1 MAKTWES
8 IMEFD
13 PRSEAFWD
21 QEALDRE
28 LSRVFDIC
36 HGCRRCFNLCPSFN
50 FLFEAIDKKGEDASA
65 LGRDDFKTVV
75 DLCYQC
81 KLCFNHCPYSP
92 PHRWD
97 IDFPRL
103 MLRARSLQAKLN
115 GISLQDKVLGQTDKL
130 GRAGSAAAPISNALI
145 KLRPVRVLME
155 KTIGIHR
162 DRNLPEYS
170 RETFAE
176 WFRSGRRRAA
186 PEENGKVALFYTCYV
201 NYNDPA
207 IGRDL
212 VGVLERNR
220 VAIEAPEQRCCGMP
234 ALDGGDLK
242 SALEAAA
249 YNVERLAPLARQ
261 GYDIISPGPTC
272 SYMLKNEYPVLLKT
286 EDAKLVA
293 SRTFDACEYL
303 MKLHEQGKLDTNL
316 KPTKQKISYHLPC
329 HLRAQNIGYKSR
341 DLMML
346 IPGTSVQVIE
356 RCSGVDGTWGL
367 KKQYYQLSLN
377 VAGKLFKEVA
387 EGQADLVASDC
398 PLAGLQIA
406 QGTRRKPLHPVQ
418 ILARA
423 YGISQ
428 GEEEK
433 L

>member
-1 MAKTWES
+1 
-8 IMEFD
+8 MEFD
-13 PRSEAFWD
+13 PRSETFWD
-21 QEALDRE
+21 QGALEGEMR
-28 LSRVFDIC
+28 RVFDIC

-50 FLFEAIDKKGEDASA
+50 FLFDAIGKKGEDAAA
-65 LGRDDFKTVV
+65 LTADDFKSVV

-103 MLRARSLQAKLN
+103 MLRARSIQAKLN

-130 GRAGSAAAPISNALI
+130 GRAGSAMAPISNVLI
-145 KLRPVRVLME
+145 KLRPVRAIME

-170 RETFAE
+170 RETFDE
-176 WFRSGRRRAA
+176 WFRSRRQGASDA
-186 PEENGKVALFYTCYV
+186 DSGKVALFYTCYV

-207 IGRDL
+207 VGRDL
-212 VGVLERNR
+212 VRVLERNHIAV
-220 VAIEAPEQRCCGMP
+220 VAPKQRCCGMP
-234 ALDGGDLK
+234 ALDGGDIE
-242 SALEAAA
+242 SALQSAT
-249 YNVERLAPLARQ
+249 YNVEQLAQFARQ

-272 SYMLKNEYPVLLKT
+272 SYMLKSEYPVLLKT
-286 EDAKLVA
+286 EDARLVS

-303 MKLHEQGKLDTNL
+303 MRLHEQRRLDMNF
-316 KPTKQKISYHLPC
+316 KPTGQKVSYHLPC

-346 IPGTSVQVIE
+346 IPGTKVQVIE

-377 VAGKLFKEVA
+377 VAGKLFKEVS
-387 EGQADLVASDC
+387 EDRADLVASDC

-406 QGTRRKPLHPVQ
+406 QGTGRRPLHPVQ
-418 ILARA
+418 VLARA
-423 YGISQ
+423 YGIA
-428 GEEEK
+428 EEEK
-433 L
+433 R